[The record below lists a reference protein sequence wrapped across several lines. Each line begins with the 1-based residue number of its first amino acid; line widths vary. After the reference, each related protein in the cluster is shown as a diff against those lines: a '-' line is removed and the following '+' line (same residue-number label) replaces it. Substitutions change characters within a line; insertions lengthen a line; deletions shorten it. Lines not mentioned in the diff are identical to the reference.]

1 MPGGYLQSRIATAFG
16 GAGEAGVL
24 DWRCA
29 GPAIMLAMRSMV
41 QSALTQTRIE
51 MGIGDLRAALLLCCA
66 LAIIAA
72 GVFLAFPQLDL
83 AVTHIFYGER
93 HAFYGTTLFGRTFR
107 EIFRLASYTIFAAF
121 VLAYISARLYGR
133 KRLVPTG
140 RNLAFLALTLALG
153 PGLLVN
159 GLIKEHSHRPR
170 PFQTQDFGGTW
181 QFRPFGDFD
190 GQCTTDCSF
199 VSGETS
205 TASWSLAPALL
216 TPPPWRAAVIGASL
230 LFTIVMGVER
240 IAYGGHYL
248 SDVMFG
254 ALINWALV
262 LAAAML
268 MRIRLPDRGP
278 PGLH

>member
-1 MPGGYLQSRIATAFG
+1 M
-16 GAGEAGVL
+16 
-24 DWRCA
+24 
-29 GPAIMLAMRSMV
+29 
-41 QSALTQTRIE
+41 
-51 MGIGDLRAALLLCCA
+51 
-66 LAIIAA
+66 
-72 GVFLAFPQLDL
+72 FLAFPQLDL

-93 HAFYGTTLFGRTFR
+93 HAFYGTSFLGRTFR

-121 VLAYISARLYGR
+121 VLAYISARLYAR

-170 PFQTQDFGGTW
+170 PFQTQDFGGTMAVPPV
-181 QFRPFGDFD
+181 RPFRRAVHDGLLVRFGRDFD
-190 GQCTTDCSF
+190 RLVEPRAGAVDAAALAR
-199 VSGETS
+199 GGDRR
-205 TASWSLAPALL
+205 LAP
-216 TPPPWRAAVIGASL
+216 VHYI
-230 LFTIVMGVER
+230 MGVER

-262 LAAAML
+262 LAAAMS
-268 MRIRLPDRGP
+268 MRIRLPDADLP
-278 PGLH
+278 VCTEAHLCAPGCAR

>member
-1 MPGGYLQSRIATAFG
+1 M
-16 GAGEAGVL
+16 
-24 DWRCA
+24 
-29 GPAIMLAMRSMV
+29 
-41 QSALTQTRIE
+41 
-51 MGIGDLRAALLLCCA
+51 
-66 LAIIAA
+66 
-72 GVFLAFPQLDL
+72 
-83 AVTHIFYGER
+83 
-93 HAFYGTTLFGRTFR
+93 
-107 EIFRLASYTIFAAF
+107 
-121 VLAYISARLYGR
+121 LAYISARLYGR

-199 VSGETS
+199 VSGKTS

-278 PGLH
+278 PGLHDAPLRTRRCAVQRCGGACAAKLPPYSRAPFPVGRPMPAKTDKDIKKVVLAYSGGLDTSIILKWLQDDLWLRGGDLHRRPRPGRGARAGARRRR